1 MAVIDEDVDAGG
13 ETVDGRSARRQR
25 NVDAVLDVVLQIVA
39 DDQMFPSIEQAAT
52 RSGLSVRSLYRYF
65 ADPGELMEATIDRQ
79 SRVSL
84 RLATLDSIGEGPLD
98 GRVDEF
104 VAMRLRLHDAIGPVV
119 RAAVANSPRFPR
131 VAEQLD
137 IGRRRQRA
145 QFEAQFAP
153 ELDALP
159 ADDRGGVAAAGDL
172 LTQVESI
179 EFLRRHRGLSI
190 DDASASMGSAL
201 RALLG

>member
-84 RLATLDSIGEGPLD
+84 RLATLDSIGEGPLER
-98 GRVDEF
+98 RVDEY
-104 VAMRLRLHDAIGPVV
+104 VAMRLRLHDAIGSVM
-119 RAAVANSPRFPR
+119 RAAVANAPRFPR

-159 ADDRGGVAAAGDL
+159 ADDRRGVAAAGDL
-172 LTQVESI
+172 LTQIESI
-179 EFLRRHRGLSI
+179 EFLRRHGGLSA
-190 DDASASMGSAL
+190 DAASASMGSAL